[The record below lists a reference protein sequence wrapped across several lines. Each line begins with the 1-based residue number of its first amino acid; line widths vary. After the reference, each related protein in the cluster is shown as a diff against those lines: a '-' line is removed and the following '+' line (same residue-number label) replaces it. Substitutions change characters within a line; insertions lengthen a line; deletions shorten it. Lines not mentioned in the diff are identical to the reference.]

1 MGCYVNISPDCS
13 VLDIIKGNFKDMFF
27 AEAKVAKFITE
38 YPEKALESNV
48 SETAELSGVSD
59 ATVIRFCK
67 KLGFGGF
74 YQMKLQLSHDLGKGQ
89 RMISNPVTNDF
100 KSPCDVILNTAQLI
114 STIAHR
120 LDPADVA
127 GCIDAINRS
136 DIIYAVGSG
145 QSKIL
150 AHDILFRLTR
160 LGYRTASGSFF
171 GTDIENI
178 YRGTKED
185 VLICVSHSGE
195 TKKTIQA
202 LNIASLRGMTTIAL
216 ADSEK
221 NLLTKNADYSLV
233 SGIWDRQDNVIITNY
248 SYIGMLAIIDS
259 ILNFVAK
266 RQNDSDTLI
275 DAYLAE
281 SRM

>member
-1 MGCYVNISPDCS
+1 MGCYVNISPDRS

-27 AEAKVAKFITE
+27 AETKVAKFIIE
-38 YPEKALESNV
+38 YPERALESNV

-59 ATVIRFCK
+59 ATVIRFCQR
-67 KLGFGGF
+67 LGFGGF

-89 RMISNPVTNDF
+89 QAISSPVSNDL
-100 KSPCDVILNTAQLI
+100 KLPSDVILKTAQLI
-114 STIAHR
+114 STIAQR
-120 LDPADVA
+120 LDPAIVMS
-127 GCIDAINRS
+127 CVDAINKS
-136 DIIYAVGSG
+136 DTIYVVGNG

-160 LGYRTASGSFF
+160 LGYRTAGGSFF
-171 GTDIENI
+171 GTDIENV
-178 YRGTKED
+178 YRGTKRD

-202 LNIASLRGMTTIAL
+202 LDIASLRGMTTIAL
-216 ADSEK
+216 TDSEK

-233 SGIWDRQDNVIITNY
+233 SGIWGKQDNVIITNN
-248 SYIGMLAIIDS
+248 SYIGMLVVIDS
-259 ILNFVAK
+259 VLNFVSK
-266 RQNDSDTLI
+266 RQNDSDALMNTYI
-275 DAYLAE
+275 AE

>member
-1 MGCYVNISPDCS
+1 MGCYVNISPDCN
-13 VLDIIKGNFKDMFF
+13 VLDIIQSNFESMFF

-67 KLGFGGF
+67 KLGFCGF

-89 RMISNPVTNDF
+89 QGIGGSINGDF
-100 KSPCDVILNTAQLI
+100 ESPCDIILKTAQLI
-114 STIAHR
+114 SAIAHR
-120 LDPADVA
+120 LDPVVVMS
-127 GCIDAINRS
+127 CVNVINKS

-160 LGYRTASGSFF
+160 MGYRTIAGGFSGM
-171 GTDIENI
+171 DVENI
-178 YRGTKED
+178 YKGTERD

-216 ADSEK
+216 TDSEK
-221 NLLTKNADYSLV
+221 NLLVKNADYSLV
-233 SGIWDRQDNVIITNY
+233 SGIWDRQNNVIVTNH

-259 ILNFVAK
+259 ILNLVTK
-266 RQNDSDTLI
+266 RQNDSDALI